1 MASPTS
7 FDPATIPL
15 ALPPPGVIPDF
26 VNPYSRSWEVYLTS
40 ALLLSVTTPIV
51 ALRLYTKFLV
61 IKQRTADD
69 YATLVAYFAV
79 IIYTSLTIAYET
91 SFYGIHLWNL
101 TLASLDNHQSII
113 VLVNN
118 TVYGPVLFTV
128 KLSLFL
134 LIYGI
139 FGRLQ
144 WMRHLVIFGIVVTG
158 LVYTANVI
166 VFPVMCSPRSGQS
179 YVEASAS
186 PRCSRSV
193 AFGLFS
199 ASFNIASDF
208 YLLFLPI
215 PAVLALQM
223 PQKKKIGVLA
233 IFATGLM

>member
-1 MASPTS
+1 MSGPTS

-15 ALPPPGVIPDF
+15 ALPPPGVKPDF
-26 VNPYSRSWEVYLTS
+26 VNPYSRVWEVYLTN
-40 ALLLSVTTPIV
+40 
-51 ALRLYTKFLV
+51 
-61 IKQRTADD
+61 
-69 YATLVAYFAV
+69 ATLVAYFAV

-101 TLASLDNHQSII
+101 TLASLDNHQSIVSSYLARFGKRDWALTYFLKI
-113 VLVNN
+113 LLVNN
-118 TVYGPVLFTV
+118 SVYGPVLFAV

-134 LIYGI
+134 LLYSI

-144 WMRHLVIFGIVVTG
+144 WMRHFVIFGIVVTG
-158 LVYTANVI
+158 LLYTANVI

-186 PRCSRSV
+186 ARCSRSV
-193 AFGLFS
+193 SFGLFS

-208 YLLFLPI
+208 YLLLLPI
-215 PAVLALQM
+215 PAVLGLQM
-223 PQKKKIGVLA
+223 PKKKKIGVIA